1 MREKQKKIIQ
11 WSSLALILLTGIIV
25 WRVNYEIDFM
35 MTMTGI
41 PRCCMRI
48 HRSAISGILSMRRSG
63 IILTGAAE
71 AWLTR
76 CCR

>member
-35 MTMTGI
+35 ENQI
-41 PRCCMRI
+41 FEL
-48 HRSAISGILSMRRSG
+48 ISKIYAKINNLWLNQRLLFCKK
-63 IILTGAAE
+63 IINIYNKYF
-71 AWLTR
+71 
-76 CCR
+76 